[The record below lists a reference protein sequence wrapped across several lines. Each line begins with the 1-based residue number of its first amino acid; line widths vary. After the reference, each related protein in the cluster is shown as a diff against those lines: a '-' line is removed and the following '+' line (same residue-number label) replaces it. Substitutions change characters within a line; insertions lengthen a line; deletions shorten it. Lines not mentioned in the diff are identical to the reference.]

1 MSSPPQPPSLP
12 LPLPPTSVHNQQPP
26 PQLLPS
32 LQFVTHPGTQNQ
44 LQLHVHLPSLPQQ
57 LVPPMYPI
65 FYTLNNI
72 TNNSRN

>member
-44 LQLHVHLPSLPQQ
+44 LQLHVHLPSSPTIGATNVSYIL
-57 LVPPMYPI
+57 YPSTI
-65 FYTLNNI
+65 
-72 TNNSRN
+72 